1 MFYMSYVLCFFS
13 ENCPQKPLVYSWVI
27 CQSGTWLSTNIKKLK
42 VCLNINQSYEQSKT
56 TTPER
61 Y

>member
-27 CQSGTWLSTNIKKLK
+27 CQSGTWLIKYKYKEIKGLSKYKSKLRT
-42 VCLNINQSYEQSKT
+42 I
-56 TTPER
+56 
-61 Y
+61 